1 MPGGASAS
9 IVVVFNATSPY
20 INAYNTAYVHA
31 NGGGSN
37 SSTNFTNISGWSLQV
52 QKISLDPVVELGD
65 TVRFL
70 IIASN
75 TGNSSVDPVY
85 IEESFSSNHLEIIS
99 WENMGDRTWTRT
111 GSTQWK
117 LNGPLASQSSASFM
131 VTFRTKQVG
140 VMLNTAYVHSNTGG
154 SNQSTNFTNVT
165 DYQTYTYKFV
175 NGSSIVTVGDQV
187 IFGIVVSTATIGPN
201 PKNISGIF
209 IEDTIPDGLV
219 YDSYTSFRGNWSHS
233 VSDDGRH
240 RWTLD
245 GDLLSGNYVQI
256 LVVCN
261 ASKVGNFTNFATG
274 GSSDTNN
281 TTANASVLVQGLIVE
296 KITNNV
302 TVAPGENVEFTIRVM
317 NSGNTTLNYV
327 FVVEKPS
334 EGLVYID
341 YANKT
346 GNWTYDGIDKW
357 TLAGGLDANETAEF
371 IVIYNATKIGNLTNV
386 IVVGSNETKNQT
398 ANNTTTVLAPGMEVI
413 KITNNQTVKYG
424 ETVEFTIVVR
434 NTGETNLTDVF
445 VEERPSEGLVYLDYV
460 NKTGNWN
467 KDGGI
472 WTLAGNLELGGTAEF
487 TVIYNAT
494 KTGNLTN
501 LIVAGSNQ
509 TENQTADNNTT
520 VISNPGLTV
529 EKLIIGNQTVKVGE
543 TVGFTIVVTNI
554 GDQDLTGVFVEEQI
568 PEGLVYLDYV
578 NKTGSWDKE
587 GNKWTLAGNLEYGG
601 TAELVIIFN
610 TTEVGNLTNIV
621 VAGSDDTPNETAN
634 NTTTVINPSL
644 TVVKVSNN
652 VTVKKGEK
660 VEFVIIVTNN
670 GDEDLTGVFVKEEI
684 PDGLAYS
691 SFISESGKW
700 FFNGADMWIY
710 DGTLAAGESS
720 NLTIIFD
727 TEKAGNLTNVVV
739 AGSDETPNETAN
751 NTTEVTNPNLTVS
764 KYANNGTVYA
774 GNLTEYTIVVNN
786 TGECDLT
793 GVFVEE
799 QAPDGLV
806 YVDFVDESN
815 KWTYDEETHV
825 FTYNGVLVPGEVVQF
840 VVIFNTTKSG
850 NYTNVVTYG
859 SDQTENSTNESGNMS
874 VVFTPDMEVV
884 KIANDEVVY
893 VGNITSYTI
902 QVTNTGDCDLTNVFV
917 EEQAPEGLV
926 YIDYVNRTGT
936 WDKHGNKWT
945 YVGALAP
952 GKSASFVVIYNTT
965 KSMNIDNVVIAGS
978 NETGNETTNNNTTD
992 VFSPDFEVVKIA
1004 NDEVVYV
1011 GNITSYT
1018 IEVTNTGDCD
1028 LTRVFVEEQAPE
1040 GLVYVDYVEIV
1051 GSWDKQG
1058 NKWTYEGTLAPG
1070 DSVAFVVIYNTTK
1083 SMNIDNVVIAGSN
1096 ETGNETTNNN
1106 TTNVYSPDFE
1116 VVKVANDEVVYA
1128 GNITSYTIEVTNTG
1142 DCDLTNVFVEE
1153 QAPEGLIYIDYVNRT
1168 GTWDKEGDKWT
1179 YVGALA
1185 PGKSAS
1191 FVVIYN
1197 TTKSMNIDN
1206 VVIAGS
1212 NETGNETT
1220 NNNTTN
1226 VYSPKFDIVKVASDE
1241 VVYAGNTTSYTI
1253 EVTNYIMG

>member
-117 LNGPLASQSSASFM
+117 LNGPLASQASASFM
-131 VTFRTKQVG
+131 VTFMTKQVG

-281 TTANASVLVQGLIVE
+281 TTANASVLVQGLIIE

-317 NSGNTTLNYV
+317 NSGNTTLNDV

-434 NTGETNLTDVF
+434 NTGETNLTNVF

-652 VTVKKGEK
+652 VAVKKGEK

-720 NLTIIFD
+720 NLIIIFD

-825 FTYNGVLVPGEVVQF
+825 FTYNGVLVPGEVLQF

-902 QVTNTGDCDLTNVFV
+902 
-917 EEQAPEGLV
+917 
-926 YIDYVNRTGT
+926 
-936 WDKHGNKWT
+936 
-945 YVGALAP
+945 
-952 GKSASFVVIYNTT
+952 
-965 KSMNIDNVVIAGS
+965 
-978 NETGNETTNNNTTD
+978 
-992 VFSPDFEVVKIA
+992 
-1004 NDEVVYV
+1004 
-1011 GNITSYT
+1011 
-1018 IEVTNTGDCD
+1018 EVTNTGDCD

-1051 GSWDKQG
+1051 GSWDKHG
-1058 NKWTYEGTLAPG
+1058 NKWTYVGALAPG

-1116 VVKVANDEVVYA
+1116 VVKVANDELFMQ
-1128 GNITSYTIEVTNTG
+1128 VT
-1142 DCDLTNVFVEE
+1142 L
-1153 QAPEGLIYIDYVNRT
+1153 Q
-1168 GTWDKEGDKWT
+1168 
-1179 YVGALA
+1179 
-1185 PGKSAS
+1185 
-1191 FVVIYN
+1191 
-1197 TTKSMNIDN
+1197 
-1206 VVIAGS
+1206 
-1212 NETGNETT
+1212 
-1220 NNNTTN
+1220 
-1226 VYSPKFDIVKVASDE
+1226 
-1241 VVYAGNTTSYTI
+1241 
-1253 EVTNYIMG
+1253 VTLLK